1 MSSSSHDKIDA
12 LVPNYGQAFEPDV
25 EKGLVRLHQRLGIQ
39 NTKPERLR
47 KSANFARLLSIAA
60 AALLLIAASVFFFND
75 STTLHKN
82 TSAAPM
88 AVELPDGT
96 EVILQTGAELS
107 YEGSF
112 TGSERRI
119 ELEGQGYF
127 HVAKDA
133 SRPFLVTNDSTTLRV
148 TGTAFNLRIV
158 GRELEVEVEE
168 GSVELSFND
177 QLLPISAKQCGLSK
191 DGKAPVLMD
200 APYLNRHA
208 WRTGKMVF
216 ENTPI
221 GDVVKALENSWGIEI
236 DLPEDCT
243 FPFSSTVTGKNA
255 IGMLEDVAK
264 ISAGEVKNLSEDT
277 YFLDIDCK
285 K

>member
-1 MSSSSHDKIDA
+1 MSSSSQENIDA
-12 LVPNYGQAFEPDV
+12 LVSDYGQAFEPDV

-39 NTKPERLR
+39 GTQPPRLR
-47 KSANFARLLSIAA
+47 KSATNTWLLGIAA
-60 AALLLIAASVFFFND
+60 AALLLITASIFLFKD
-75 STTLHKN
+75 STTVLTN
-82 TSAAPM
+82 SSAAPM

-96 EVILQTGAELS
+96 EVILQTGSELS
-107 YEGSF
+107 YAGAF
-112 TGSERRI
+112 AGSERRI

-133 SRPFLVTNDSTTLRV
+133 ARPFLVTNDGTTLRV
-148 TGTAFNLRIV
+148 TGTAFNLRVV

-168 GSVELSFND
+168 GSVELSYND
-177 QLLPISAKQCGLSK
+177 KKLPVTANQCGLAK
-191 DGKAPVLMD
+191 AGKAPVLMD
-200 APYLNRHA
+200 APHLNRHA

-255 IGMLEDVAK
+255 VSMLEDVAK

-277 YFLDIDCK
+277 FFLDIDCK
-285 K
+285 E